1 MTRLTIVLSL
11 LMYASGTASGSF
23 MPRRLPKVSVAK
35 YNAMGCSV
43 RSCVPYHSA
52 RR

>member
-1 MTRLTIVLSL
+1 MTKLTIVLSL
-11 LMYASGTASGSF
+11 LLYASGAASGSF
-23 MPRRLPKVSVAK
+23 MKPVLPKVSVAR

-43 RSCVPYHSA
+43 RSCVPHHDA

>member
-1 MTRLTIVLSL
+1 MTKLTIVLSL
-11 LMYASGTASGSF
+11 LLYASSAASGSF
-23 MPRRLPKVSVAK
+23 MRRVLPKVSVAEF
-35 YNAMGCSV
+35 NAKGCSV